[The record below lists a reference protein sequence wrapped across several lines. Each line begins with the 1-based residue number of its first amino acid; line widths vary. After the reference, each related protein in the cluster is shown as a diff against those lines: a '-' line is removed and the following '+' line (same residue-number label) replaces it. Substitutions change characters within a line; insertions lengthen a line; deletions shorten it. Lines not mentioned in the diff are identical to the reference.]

1 VNVTFKFVGM
11 LVILLI
17 GVVIGLE
24 TAERGLYRVY
34 GPPQEAPQP
43 YYITKVDQGKV
54 EKAPVV
60 APPRTAPEPPVNYV
74 GEVGSALGQIVKD
87 GAKAAFRW
95 LASLFKA

>member
-34 GPPQEAPQP
+34 GPPQEAPQ
-43 YYITKVDQGKV
+43 
-54 EKAPVV
+54 EF
-60 APPRTAPEPPVNYV
+60 
-74 GEVGSALGQIVKD
+74 
-87 GAKAAFRW
+87 AKAVIDADR
-95 LASLFKA
+95 L